1 MKIEILHTRDPD
13 YECGITLW
21 IDGVQIKD
29 ADIHQEDVDP
39 GRGYMRSDW
48 DERIANAQQQGD
60 ESPAFHDAVL
70 EATNAASTSPF
81 ITEER

>member
-1 MKIEILHTRDPD
+1 L
-13 YECGITLW
+13 
-21 IDGVQIKD
+21 
-29 ADIHQEDVDP
+29 
-39 GRGYMRSDW
+39 RSDW

-70 EATNAASTSPF
+70 EATNAASTSQF